1 MLNLV
6 GGHLG
11 FFSKGV
17 AAYNFGS
24 KFQISSKSVYGLIG
38 PGNDVGDVLEQKKAL
53 NCELNSFPLSNK
65 TSRERSQPV
74 VAHHT
79 AKFSC
84 CGKYSCLVLPATPLT
99 LFLICA

>member
-17 AAYNFGS
+17 AYNFGS

-74 VAHHT
+74 VAYHT
-79 AKFSC
+79 AKFNY